1 MNDAQLIALG
11 GMLMIF
17 CIIMLAMLILLVIA
31 RWRLFSK
38 AGEKGWKSLIPIY
51 SSYVMYKLV
60 WSAKSF
66 VIYVVLW
73 AVSVI
78 ATLASGQYAF
88 LPNGQMMYVGGGS
101 FILGFLSTIASIGV
115 LVYMVLFS
123 IKTALA
129 FGRKPAFAIG
139 LLLLPSIFTLIL
151 AFGSA
156 QYQGPQE

>member
-1 MNDAQLIALG
+1 MIVSLVLIA
-11 GMLMIF
+11 MLV
-17 CIIMLAMLILLVIA
+17 LLVIA

-51 SSYVMYKLV
+51 SSYVMYRIV
-60 WSAKSF
+60 WNAKSF

-73 AVSVI
+73 AVSVV
-78 ATLASGQYAF
+78 ATLFSGQYVF
-88 LPNGQMMYVGGGS
+88 LPDGQMMFVGGGN
-101 FILGFLSTIASIGV
+101 FILGFISTIASIGV
-115 LVYMVLFS
+115 LVYMVLFA

-129 FGRKPAFAIG
+129 FGKRPAFAVG

-156 QYQGPQE
+156 KYQGPQE